1 VRESAYLR
9 ALETALHGA
18 GLPYGYSISVWA
30 TGATLVSARGAP
42 KVWSIFLFAAGAA
55 AAYGMLRFLTRRAEG
70 EAQSQ
75 LTRSPHLARAGAIH
89 VTAIALSL
97 AAAAL
102 IARIAGDVAWALAP
116 FAQTLLYLG
125 VSCVEMALLER
136 GHAATAPGG
145 YASAGRR
152 VGNGT

>member
-1 VRESAYLR
+1 MRESAYLR

-18 GLPYGYSISVWA
+18 GLPYGYSITVWA
-30 TGATLVSARGAP
+30 TGAALVGAQGP
-42 KVWSIFLFAAGAA
+42 AKVWSVFLFAAGAA
-55 AAYGMLRFLTRRAEG
+55 AAYGLMRFLTRRAEG

-75 LTRSPHLARAGAIH
+75 LTRSPHLARAGGIH
-89 VTAIALSL
+89 VAAIGLSV

-102 IARIAGDVAWALAP
+102 IAQIPGAVAWALAP

-145 YASAGRR
+145 
-152 VGNGT
+152 